1 MSDTPETDAAQQEG
15 LIRGNPIPTLV
26 TQVDFARKLERER
39 DEARAQLDRICKEG
53 FGNDD
58 SIGLEPTDDYILRK
72 LNDLREATQCDW
84 KQDIDGNWDTSCK
97 QCMCFEYGPP
107 YEQGYQYCHH
117 CAATINFIHYK
128 IEEEGL

>member
-1 MSDTPETDAAQQEG
+1 MSDTPETDAFSNKKFHDRAHE
-15 LIRGNPIPTLV
+15 LTELYNV
-26 TQVDFARKLERER
+26 TMDLERER

-58 SIGLEPTDDYILRK
+58 TIGLEPADAYILRK
-72 LNDLREATQCDW
+72 LNDLRGAVQCDW
-84 KQDIDGNWDTSCK
+84 KEDIDGNWDTSCK

-107 YEQGYQYCHH
+107 CEQGYQFCHYCG
-117 CAATINFIHYK
+117 ATIKFIHYK